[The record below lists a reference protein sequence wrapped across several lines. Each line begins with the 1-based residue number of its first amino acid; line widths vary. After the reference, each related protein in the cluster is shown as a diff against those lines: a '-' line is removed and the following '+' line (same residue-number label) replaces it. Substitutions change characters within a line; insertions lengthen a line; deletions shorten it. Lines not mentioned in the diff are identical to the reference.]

1 MWDAGFQGKGELL
14 ERALPL
20 CSQTP
25 GDHTKGWLQAYNGGV
40 VSHCARAAGK
50 QTEPPVSVPVRLGPI
65 APNPLPG
72 FHPIRLGALSAPHPA
87 PQVNPL
93 LPIAYLAASNGASL
107 PGFGCH
113 QLPWPNNT
121 PSRSRVQIC
130 KMSVTG
136 LPGENHWQ
144 GAITGHTLPLDF
156 HVRECSA
163 QGSQL
168 KRSQPNGKVG
178 IVQG

>member
-1 MWDAGFQGKGELL
+1 MQVSRAKANCWKG
-14 ERALPL
+14 ALPL

-25 GDHTKGWLQAYNGGV
+25 GDHTKGWLQAYNGGA

-65 APNPLPG
+65 APDPLPG
-72 FHPIRLGALSAPHPA
+72 FHPIRLGALSAPHPD

-121 PSRSRVQIC
+121 PSRSRVQTC
-130 KMSVTG
+130 KMSLASLGKTIGRALSLGTHCHWIFMSENAVRRAPNLKGPSRTG
-136 LPGENHWQ
+136 
-144 GAITGHTLPLDF
+144 
-156 HVRECSA
+156 
-163 QGSQL
+163 
-168 KRSQPNGKVG
+168 K
-178 IVQG
+178 